1 VPRREIWLLRRE
13 MEDVR
18 VKSWSEREVVRAWN
32 SGSSAYWG
40 SSERRHVV
48 GWAGRV
54 LVGVLLGL

>member
-1 VPRREIWLLRRE
+1 

-32 SGSSAYWG
+32 SGSSAYCG

-48 GWAGRV
+48 GWAGMC
-54 LVGVLLGL
+54 